1 MAPSGLLFAENDL
14 LLPDL
19 SAVIANLKFL
29 QEGDILV
36 YYISPFIH
44 HSLCPRFGS
53 HGFTQPSCYRPICIV
68 VCVCL
73 LFRNWWNNLCWATV
87 AQASFLQPMFT
98 AGLGTFAPL
107 YWTSNTSVS
116 QYGRIQSHCWPC
128 EPTLCST
135 VTTSQALQA
144 PLPWV
149 HPHST
154 GITYQRLFI
163 LLHSKAHLH
172 FHFMSIRVS
181 QRVTNTVM
189 EGPVSRW
196 PTHTMM
202 QLSASWILHY
212 EYTGMCARTWISR
225 GDKNDEENLKALTR
239 KTSST
244 QRCSAST
251 STLSQ

>member
-1 MAPSGLLFAENDL
+1 MYA
-14 LLPDL
+14 
-19 SAVIANLKFL
+19 
-29 QEGDILV
+29 
-36 YYISPFIH
+36 
-44 HSLCPRFGS
+44 
-53 HGFTQPSCYRPICIV
+53 
-68 VCVCL
+68 
-73 LFRNWWNNLCWATV
+73 
-87 AQASFLQPMFT
+87 

-107 YWTSNTSVS
+107 YWTSNSSVS

-144 PLPWV
+144 PLLWV

-154 GITYQRLFI
+154 GITHQRLFI

-181 QRVTNTVM
+181 HCVTNTVV

-202 QLSASWILHY
+202 QLYFCLLHGY
-212 EYTGMCARTWISR
+212 CTM
-225 GDKNDEENLKALTR
+225 
-239 KTSST
+239 
-244 QRCSAST
+244 
-251 STLSQ
+251 STLACALEHEFPGETKMMKRTSKPWPERPQAPSVALLLHPHFLSRCHCY